1 MGYASIPLIEIAN
14 GKFKQGL

>member
-1 MGYASIPLIEIAN
+1 MGYASIPLIDIAN